1 MLLLRYLDTVPLPRE
16 ADCPQSPLYHER
28 PCLAVIPAE
37 VSASSVPHDQQ
48 DVNGLVQFYSFP
60 SNTIVHS
67 LTFQSRVLSLRTSKR
82 IIVVA
87 VDAQVCI
94 CRWSRLFFTCSC
106 SVCEGSSPY
115 NRAGQMMFMRVAG
128 WRNKYGYCPGLL
140 DSVPSKISFFKHGV
154 MSGLVDYPVKMS
166 LGKVLGQCRTSVTG
180 HL

>member
-1 MLLLRYLDTVPLPRE
+1 VEEPFQPQSYVCWRRLRADTARLLSQGRHRSKYFIPGQLLSQETRSKDFTPGRSTLPCVMLWILLLRYLDAVPQPKE

-87 VDAQVCI
+87 VDAQVCV
-94 CRWSRLFFTCSC
+94 CR
-106 SVCEGSSPY
+106 Y
-115 NRAGQMMFMRVAG
+115 
-128 WRNKYGYCPGLL
+128 
-140 DSVPSKISFFKHGV
+140 
-154 MSGLVDYPVKMS
+154 
-166 LGKVLGQCRTSVTG
+166 
-180 HL
+180 